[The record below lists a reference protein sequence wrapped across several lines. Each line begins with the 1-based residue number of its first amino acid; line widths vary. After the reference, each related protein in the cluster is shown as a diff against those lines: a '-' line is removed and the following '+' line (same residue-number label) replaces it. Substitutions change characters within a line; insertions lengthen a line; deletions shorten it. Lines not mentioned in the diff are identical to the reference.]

1 MGSQEATE
9 TESKASAAHD
19 EKTGLDVAPL
29 KLDPHGF
36 PLRPQPTEDPLG
48 NSHPPACTLYELTP
62 PDPLNW
68 PSWLKLAVLIQ
79 VSFLAFLGPF
89 CQAVI
94 NSAFVPLSEAMHIS
108 ITVASYNTTIAIVFA
123 GVFPLIWS
131 PISNVYG
138 RRPIFIFVSALG
150 IVSQCCAAVAPT
162 WGGIL
167 TARAFVGIGTS
178 AGMGIGA
185 AVVADLY
192 FMHERGKY
200 VHTASRSVLKITLLA
215 DSDSILVALY
225 KFCYRNPSYGFDF
238 S

>member
-1 MGSQEATE
+1 MEDQNGTITKPSP
-9 TESKASAAHD
+9 SSLHD
-19 EKTGLDVAPL
+19 EKAKHDVVVP

-48 NSHPPACTLYELTP
+48 TTRPRLCTYWKLTC

-68 PSWLKLAVLIQ
+68 AGWLKFAVLIQ

-94 NSAFVPLSEAMHIS
+94 NSAFLPLSEELGIS
-108 ITVASYNTTIAIVFA
+108 ITEASYQTTVPIVFA
-123 GVFPLIWS
+123 GAFPLIWS
-131 PISNVYG
+131 PLSNVYG

-150 IVSQCCAAVAPT
+150 IVSQCAAAKANT
-162 WGGIL
+162 WDGIL
-167 TARAFVGIGTS
+167 AARAFVGIGTS

-192 FMHERGKY
+192 YMHERGK
-200 VHTASRSVLKITLLA
+200 
-215 DSDSILVALY
+215 
-225 KFCYRNPSYGFDF
+225 
-238 S
+238 